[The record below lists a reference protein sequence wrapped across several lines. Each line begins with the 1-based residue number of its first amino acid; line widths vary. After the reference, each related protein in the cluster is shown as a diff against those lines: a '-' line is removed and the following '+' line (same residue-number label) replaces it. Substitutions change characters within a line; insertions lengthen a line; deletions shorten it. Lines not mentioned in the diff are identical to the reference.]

1 MSVGCLALF
10 RFRWFSFVGLFYF
23 FSPDESSSQVQFT
36 SLHPRGGDSSSK
48 IYKNTFEGLFFFCVL
63 VLYVIPSLLS
73 GWVYFSTGSSIAK
86 MCYGTREVAFFQMCG
101 LEGYVYVFVVSKKS
115 FSHPSSG
122 VCERIG
128 AVRDF
133 ILI

>member
-1 MSVGCLALF
+1 MNLPLKCS
-10 RFRWFSFVGLFYF
+10 
-23 FSPDESSSQVQFT
+23 
-36 SLHPRGGDSSSK
+36 SLHFTRGEVIHQAKYIKIPSK
-48 IYKNTFEGLFFFCVL
+48 VVFQLLVIFVFVL
-63 VLYVIPSLLS
+63 CLSTVIPSLLS